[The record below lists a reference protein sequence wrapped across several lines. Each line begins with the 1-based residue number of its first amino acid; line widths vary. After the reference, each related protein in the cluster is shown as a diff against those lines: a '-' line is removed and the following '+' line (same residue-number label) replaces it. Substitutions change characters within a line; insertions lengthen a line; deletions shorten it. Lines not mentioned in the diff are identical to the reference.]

1 MRNTLATPIVVFD
14 IDGTLTDTVA
24 LHQRA
29 FEAALRSFDF
39 PRLRTQWGSYR
50 HHSDSAIF
58 REAWEE
64 AGFDGEPP
72 LQLLEARY
80 QREYDALCDT
90 DASEARACEEIAGAS
105 QLLAQIAQAG
115 WIAAFA
121 TGSLRHGAHRK
132 MALLTHAVDAELLAT
147 ASEHETREDIV
158 QAAIDKARARH
169 GVPAGGRVVSIGD
182 GVWDLLTARA
192 LGLEFV
198 GIGDADRA
206 KQLAQIDADVV
217 VRGDLRDVGR
227 LLGCYDPDAGA

>member
-1 MRNTLATPIVVFD
+1 MNIPATPIVVFD

-29 FEAALRSFDF
+29 FEAALRSFEF
-39 PRLRTQWGSYR
+39 PRLRTQWGTYR

-80 QREYDALCDT
+80 QREYDALCDVQ
-90 DASEARACEEIAGAS
+90 AHGEMACDEIAGAS
-105 QLLAQIAQAG
+105 QLLAHIAQAG

-132 MALLTHAVDAELLAT
+132 MALLTHGFDADLLAT

-158 QAAIDKARARH
+158 QAAIDKARAKH

-182 GVWDLLTARA
+182 GEWDLITART

-198 GIGDADRA
+198 GIGDAARA
-206 KQLAQIDADVV
+206 AQLARIDAGVV
-217 VRGDLRDVGR
+217 VRGDLRDVGL
-227 LLGCYDPDAGA
+227 LLGCCEAVA